1 VRPKARRNQAALLP
15 RRSIDLAIGP
25 RLSFLLPSGAAA
37 IGERGIMPDVEGI
50 AGPQLK
56 SFIERIERLEDEK
69 RARRRYQG
77 P

>member
-1 VRPKARRNQAALLP
+1 
-15 RRSIDLAIGP
+15 
-25 RLSFLLPSGAAA
+25 
-37 IGERGIMPDVEGI
+37 MPDVEGI